1 MSKVLS
7 FANTRQMEGIV
18 DELTSVKEYIE
29 SKVNLSQVVGSE
41 KRYTFPINKVMRI
54 CFLVGLGLSGKR
66 SIDDFKGIQLS
77 KSSARIVPSFSKVY
91 SFQSHLR
98 A

>member
-29 SKVNLSQVVGSE
+29 SKVNPQHPAG
-41 KRYTFPINKVMRI
+41 RGGRRRAQRRI
-54 CFLVGLGLSGKR
+54 SVQA
-66 SIDDFKGIQLS
+66 GIHS
-77 KSSARIVPSFSKVY
+77 P
-91 SFQSHLR
+91 
-98 A
+98 